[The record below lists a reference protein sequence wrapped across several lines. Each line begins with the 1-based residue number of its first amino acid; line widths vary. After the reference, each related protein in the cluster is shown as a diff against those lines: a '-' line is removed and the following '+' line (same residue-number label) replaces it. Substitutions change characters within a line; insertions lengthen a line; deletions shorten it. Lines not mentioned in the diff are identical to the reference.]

1 MKNFAA
7 KREVAQ
13 QEKDDRDRKL
23 FPVEFTHDLSCSF

>member
-13 QEKDDRDRKL
+13 QEKAKRDSEL
-23 FPVEFTHDLSCSF
+23 FPVEFFHDLSCSF